1 MKFSVPITSG
11 AKNDMSLKDEIN
23 KEMKAAMKSRD
34 KDRLKTIRLIL
45 SEIKRVEV
53 DERITVD
60 DQRTLSIL
68 AKMIKQ
74 RRDSIAQYDSAGR
87 AGLSKIETD
96 EITVI
101 NEFLPEALTD
111 DEINNLIEKAISET
125 GAESM
130 KDMGRVMGIIRPQIQ
145 GRADAGEVSK
155 RIKEALNS

>member
-1 MKFSVPITSG
+1 
-11 AKNDMSLKDEIN
+11 MSLKDEIN
-23 KEMKAAMKSRD
+23 KEMKAAMRSRD

-87 AGLSKIETD
+87 TELSKIETD

-130 KDMGRVMGIIRPQIQ
+130 KDMGTVMGIIRPQIQ

-155 RIKEALNS
+155 RVKEALNS

>member
-1 MKFSVPITSG
+1 MSTTSR
-11 AKNDMSLKDEIN
+11 AEHEMSLKDEIN

-53 DERITVD
+53 DERIAVD

-87 AGLSKIETD
+87 TELSKIETD

-125 GAESM
+125 GADSM
-130 KDMGRVMGIIRPQIQ
+130 KDMGKVMGIIRPQIQ

-155 RIKEALNS
+155 RVKEALNS

>member
-1 MKFSVPITSG
+1 
-11 AKNDMSLKDEIN
+11 MSLKDEIN

-87 AGLSKIETD
+87 TELSKIETD
-96 EITVI
+96 EIIVI

-130 KDMGRVMGIIRPQIQ
+130 KDMGRVMGLIRPQIQ

-155 RIKEALNS
+155 RVKEALNS

>member
-1 MKFSVPITSG
+1 
-11 AKNDMSLKDEIN
+11 
-23 KEMKAAMKSRD
+23 MKAAMKSRD

-53 DERITVD
+53 DERIAVD
-60 DQRTLSIL
+60 DQRTISIL

-87 AGLSKIETD
+87 TELSKIETD
-96 EITVI
+96 EINVI
-101 NEFLPEALTD
+101 NEFLPEALAD
-111 DEINNLIEKAISET
+111 DDINNLIEKAISET

-155 RIKEALNS
+155 RVKEALNS

>member
-1 MKFSVPITSG
+1 
-11 AKNDMSLKDEIN
+11 MSLKNEIN
-23 KEMKAAMKSRD
+23 KEMKAAMRSRD

-53 DERITVD
+53 DERIAVD

-87 AGLSKIETD
+87 TELSKIETD

-155 RIKEALNS
+155 RVKEALNS

>member
-1 MKFSVPITSG
+1 
-11 AKNDMSLKDEIN
+11 MSLKDEIN

-34 KDRLKTIRLIL
+34 KVRLKTIRLIL

-87 AGLSKIETD
+87 TELSKIETD

-101 NEFLPEALTD
+101 NGFLPEALTD
-111 DEINNLIEKAISET
+111 YEINNLIEKAISET

-155 RIKEALNS
+155 RVKEALNS

>member
-1 MKFSVPITSG
+1 
-11 AKNDMSLKDEIN
+11 MSLKDEIN
-23 KEMKAAMKSRD
+23 KELTAAMKSRD

-87 AGLSKIETD
+87 TELSKIETYD
-96 EITVI
+96 ITVI

-111 DEINNLIEKAISET
+111 DEFNILIEKAISET

-155 RIKEALNS
+155 RVKEALNS

>member
-1 MKFSVPITSG
+1 
-11 AKNDMSLKDEIN
+11 MSLKDKIN

-87 AGLSKIETD
+87 TELSKIETD

-101 NEFLPEALTD
+101 NGFLPEALTD

-155 RIKEALNS
+155 RVKEALNS

>member
-1 MKFSVPITSG
+1 
-11 AKNDMSLKDEIN
+11 MSLKDEMN
-23 KEMKAAMKSRD
+23 KEMKAAMRSRD

-53 DERITVD
+53 DERIAVD
-60 DQRTLSIL
+60 DQRILSIL

-87 AGLSKIETD
+87 TELSKIEKD

-101 NEFLPEALTD
+101 NGFLPEALTD

-155 RIKEALNS
+155 RVKEALNS

>member
-1 MKFSVPITSG
+1 
-11 AKNDMSLKDEIN
+11 MSLKDELN

-53 DERITVD
+53 DERIAVD

-87 AGLSKIETD
+87 TELSKIETD
-96 EITVI
+96 EIIVI

-130 KDMGRVMGIIRPQIQ
+130 KDMGRVMGLIRPQIQ
-145 GRADAGEVSK
+145 GRADAGVVSK
-155 RIKEALNS
+155 RVKEALNS

>member
-1 MKFSVPITSG
+1 
-11 AKNDMSLKDEIN
+11 MSLKGEIN

-53 DERITVD
+53 DERIAVD
-60 DQRTLSIL
+60 DQRILSIL

-87 AGLSKIETD
+87 TELSQIETD

-125 GAESM
+125 GADSM
-130 KDMGRVMGIIRPQIQ
+130 KDMGKVMGIIRPQIQ

-155 RIKEALNS
+155 RVKEALNS

>member
-1 MKFSVPITSG
+1 
-11 AKNDMSLKDEIN
+11 MSLKDELN
-23 KEMKAAMKSRD
+23 QEMKAAMKSRD

-87 AGLSKIETD
+87 TELSKIETD

-130 KDMGRVMGIIRPQIQ
+130 KDMGKVMGIIRPQIQ

>member
-1 MKFSVPITSG
+1 
-11 AKNDMSLKDEIN
+11 MSLKDEIN

-45 SEIKRVEV
+45 SETKRVEV

-87 AGLSKIETD
+87 TELSKIETD

-101 NEFLPEALTD
+101 KEFLPEALTD

-155 RIKEALNS
+155 RVKEALNS

>member
-1 MKFSVPITSG
+1 
-11 AKNDMSLKDEIN
+11 MSIKDEIN

-87 AGLSKIETD
+87 TELSKIETD
-96 EITVI
+96 EIIVI

-130 KDMGRVMGIIRPQIQ
+130 KDMGRVMGMIRPQIQ

-155 RIKEALNS
+155 RVKEALNS

>member
-1 MKFSVPITSG
+1 
-11 AKNDMSLKDEIN
+11 
-23 KEMKAAMKSRD
+23 MKAAMKSRD

-53 DERITVD
+53 DERIAVD

-74 RRDSIAQYDSAGR
+74 RRDSIDQYDSAGR
-87 AGLSKIETD
+87 TELSKIEAD

-111 DEINNLIEKAISET
+111 DEINNLIEKAISAT
-125 GAESM
+125 GADSM
-130 KDMGRVMGIIRPQIQ
+130 KDMGKVMGIIRPQIL

-155 RIKEALNS
+155 RVKEALNS

>member
-1 MKFSVPITSG
+1 
-11 AKNDMSLKDEIN
+11 MSLKDEIN
-23 KEMKAAMKSRD
+23 KEMKAAMRSRD

-53 DERITVD
+53 DERIAVD

-87 AGLSKIETD
+87 TELSKIETD

-101 NEFLPEALTD
+101 NGFLPEALTD

-155 RIKEALNS
+155 RVKEALNS

>member
-1 MKFSVPITSG
+1 
-11 AKNDMSLKDEIN
+11 MSLKDEIN

-53 DERITVD
+53 DERIAVD
-60 DQRTLSIL
+60 DQRILSIL

-87 AGLSKIETD
+87 TVLSKIETD

-111 DEINNLIEKAISET
+111 DEINNLIEKTISET

-155 RIKEALNS
+155 RVKEALNS

>member
-1 MKFSVPITSG
+1 
-11 AKNDMSLKDEIN
+11 MSLKDEIN

-53 DERITVD
+53 DERIAVD
-60 DQRTLSIL
+60 DQRALSIL

-87 AGLSKIETD
+87 TELSKIETD

-111 DEINNLIEKAISET
+111 DEINNLIGKVILET
-125 GAESM
+125 GADSM
-130 KDMGRVMGIIRPQIQ
+130 KDMGKVMGIIRPQIQ

-155 RIKEALNS
+155 RVKEALNS

>member
-1 MKFSVPITSG
+1 
-11 AKNDMSLKDEIN
+11 MSLKDEIN

-87 AGLSKIETD
+87 TELSKIETE

-101 NEFLPEALTD
+101 NEFLREALTD

-155 RIKEALNS
+155 RVKEALNS

>member
-1 MKFSVPITSG
+1 
-11 AKNDMSLKDEIN
+11 MSLKDEIN

-74 RRDSIAQYDSAGR
+74 RRDSIGQYDSAGR
-87 AGLSKIETD
+87 TELSKIETD

-101 NEFLPEALTD
+101 NGFLPEALTD

-125 GAESM
+125 GADSM
-130 KDMGRVMGIIRPQIQ
+130 KDMGKVMGIIRPQIQ
-145 GRADAGEVSK
+145 GRADAGDVSK
-155 RIKEALNS
+155 RVKEALNS

>member
-1 MKFSVPITSG
+1 
-11 AKNDMSLKDEIN
+11 MSLKDEIN

-87 AGLSKIETD
+87 TELSKIETD

-130 KDMGRVMGIIRPQIQ
+130 KDMGRVMSIIRPQIQ

-155 RIKEALNS
+155 RVKEALNS

>member
-1 MKFSVPITSG
+1 
-11 AKNDMSLKDEIN
+11 MSLKDEIN
-23 KEMKAAMKSRD
+23 KEMKAAMRSRD

-53 DERITVD
+53 DERIAVD

-87 AGLSKIETD
+87 TELSKIETD

-125 GAESM
+125 GADSM
-130 KDMGRVMGIIRPQIQ
+130 KDMGKVMGIIRPQIQ

-155 RIKEALNS
+155 RVKEALNS

>member
-1 MKFSVPITSG
+1 
-11 AKNDMSLKDEIN
+11 MSLKDEIN

-87 AGLSKIETD
+87 TELSKIEMD
-96 EITVI
+96 EIIVI

-125 GAESM
+125 GADSM
-130 KDMGRVMGIIRPQIQ
+130 KDMGKVMGIIRPQIQ
-145 GRADAGEVSK
+145 GRADAGDVSK
-155 RIKEALNS
+155 RVKEALNS

>member
-1 MKFSVPITSG
+1 
-11 AKNDMSLKDEIN
+11 MSLKDEIN

-87 AGLSKIETD
+87 TELSKIETD

-101 NEFLPEALTD
+101 HEFLPEALTD

-155 RIKEALNS
+155 RVKEALNS

>member
-1 MKFSVPITSG
+1 
-11 AKNDMSLKDEIN
+11 MSLKDEIN

-53 DERITVD
+53 DERIAVD
-60 DQRTLSIL
+60 DQRILSIL

-87 AGLSKIETD
+87 TELSKIETD
-96 EITVI
+96 EINVI
-101 NEFLPEALTD
+101 NDFLPEALAD
-111 DEINNLIEKAISET
+111 DDINNLIEKAISET

-130 KDMGRVMGIIRPQIQ
+130 RDMGRVMGIIRPQIQ
-145 GRADAGEVSK
+145 GRADAGVVSK
-155 RIKEALNS
+155 RVKEALNS

>member
-1 MKFSVPITSG
+1 
-11 AKNDMSLKDEIN
+11 MSLKDEIN

-87 AGLSKIETD
+87 TELSKIETD

-101 NEFLPEALTD
+101 NGFLPEALTD
-111 DEINNLIEKAISET
+111 YEINNLIEKAISET

-155 RIKEALNS
+155 RVKEALNS

>member
-1 MKFSVPITSG
+1 
-11 AKNDMSLKDEIN
+11 MSLKDEIN

-53 DERITVD
+53 DERIAVD
-60 DQRTLSIL
+60 DQRILPIL

-87 AGLSKIETD
+87 TELSKIETD
-96 EITVI
+96 EINVI
-101 NEFLPEALTD
+101 NDFLPEALAD
-111 DEINNLIEKAISET
+111 DDINNLIEKAISET

-130 KDMGRVMGIIRPQIQ
+130 RDMGRVMGIIRPQIQ

-155 RIKEALNS
+155 RVKEALNS

>member
-1 MKFSVPITSG
+1 
-11 AKNDMSLKDEIN
+11 MSLKDEIN

-53 DERITVD
+53 DERVALD
-60 DQRTLSIL
+60 DQRILSIL

-87 AGLSKIETD
+87 TELSKIETD
-96 EITVI
+96 EINVI
-101 NEFLPEALTD
+101 NEFLPEALAD
-111 DEINNLIEKAISET
+111 DDISNLIEKAISET

-130 KDMGRVMGIIRPQIQ
+130 RDMGRVMGIIRPQIQ

-155 RIKEALNS
+155 RVKEALNS

>member
-1 MKFSVPITSG
+1 
-11 AKNDMSLKDEIN
+11 MSLKDEIN

-87 AGLSKIETD
+87 TELSKIEMD

-111 DEINNLIEKAISET
+111 DEINNLIEKAISDT

-155 RIKEALNS
+155 RVKEALNS

>member
-1 MKFSVPITSG
+1 
-11 AKNDMSLKDEIN
+11 MSLKDEIN
-23 KEMKAAMKSRD
+23 KEMKSAMKSRD

-53 DERITVD
+53 DERIAVD

-87 AGLSKIETD
+87 TELSKIESD

-130 KDMGRVMGIIRPQIQ
+130 KDMGKVMGIIRPQIQ

-155 RIKEALNS
+155 RVKEALNS

>member
-1 MKFSVPITSG
+1 
-11 AKNDMSLKDEIN
+11 MSLKDEIN

-53 DERITVD
+53 DERIAVD
-60 DQRTLSIL
+60 DQRILSIL

-87 AGLSKIETD
+87 TELSKIEKD

-155 RIKEALNS
+155 RVKEALNS

>member
-1 MKFSVPITSG
+1 
-11 AKNDMSLKDEIN
+11 MSLKDGIN

-87 AGLSKIETD
+87 TELSKIETD

-111 DEINNLIEKAISET
+111 DKINNLIEKAISET

-155 RIKEALNS
+155 RVKEALNS

>member
-1 MKFSVPITSG
+1 
-11 AKNDMSLKDEIN
+11 MSLKDEIN

-34 KDRLKTIRLIL
+34 KVRLKTIRLIL

-87 AGLSKIETD
+87 TELSKIETD

-155 RIKEALNS
+155 RVKEALNS

>member
-1 MKFSVPITSG
+1 
-11 AKNDMSLKDEIN
+11 MSLKDEIN

-53 DERITVD
+53 DERIAVD
-60 DQRTLSIL
+60 DQRILSIL

-87 AGLSKIETD
+87 TELSKIETD
-96 EITVI
+96 EINVI
-101 NEFLPEALTD
+101 NDFLPEALAD
-111 DEINNLIEKAISET
+111 DDINNLIEKAISET

-130 KDMGRVMGIIRPQIQ
+130 RDMGRVMGIIRPQIQ

-155 RIKEALNS
+155 RVKDALNS